1 MRCRSIE
8 INYDNLRRRVITP
21 AVIDITTSHSTK
33 PASGTSRWLSR
44 EGGSPAKEKFLAS
57 QDAKP
62 NTHLITPLDS
72 RLRGID
78 EF

>member
-1 MRCRSIE
+1 MRCLSIE
-8 INYDNLRRRVITP
+8 INYDNLRHLVITS

-44 EGGSPAKEKFLAS
+44 ESGNPAKEKFFAS
-57 QDAKP
+57 QGTKP
-62 NTHLITPLDS
+62 NAHLITPLDS
-72 RLRGID
+72 RFGGND